1 MFIHGVSLNK
11 SDESASDNVAYPSD
25 AGRKTRDSVAKRKP
39 GESASS
45 RLHRTRRGLPER
57 GARGQEPLP
66 LGLAPVSHPNP
77 HPRLLPQRAD
87 TDWPPRCPLVLSDL
101 TRSKRNTADRRE
113 SVESKLYSVNTD
125 SRGKS

>member
-1 MFIHGVSLNK
+1 MFLHGVFLSK
-11 SDESASDNVAYPSD
+11 SDESASGYITYPSD
-25 AGRKTRDSVAKRKP
+25 AGRKAWGPIAERKP
-39 GESASS
+39 GESASG

-66 LGLAPVSHPNP
+66 LGLAPASHPNP

-87 TDWPPRCPLVLSDL
+87 TERPPRCPLVLSDL

-113 SVESKLYSVNTD
+113 SAESRLDSV
-125 SRGKS
+125 SEY